1 MKNDGK
7 TKLFVGAILGILL
20 VISALIGLVLWPI
33 HNELYPGMKTLY
45 LVTKITVLVIF
56 AIHIIFCLLPKA
68 KFATKIVQTAFVLI
82 LQLVP
87 LIVRIDFNPQQLR
100 LSFCYLFYYSLFY
113 FILVKDYQPKNL
125 MKMKIELDI
134 VLIIKDK
141 KSSKVSCLL

>member
-33 HNELYPGMKTLY
+33 HNELYPDMKTLY
-45 LVTKITVLVIF
+45 LVSKITVLVIL
-56 AIHIIFCLLPKA
+56 AVHIIFCLLPKA

-87 LIVRIDFNPQQLR
+87 LIVRIDFKSTTAPIIIL
-100 LSFCYLFYYSLFY
+100 LFILLFFVLFY
-113 FILVKDYQPKNL
+113 FGQGLSAKKFNEDEDRAGHSSNYQG
-125 MKMKIELDI
+125 
-134 VLIIKDK
+134 
-141 KSSKVSCLL
+141 

>member
-68 KFATKIVQTAFVLI
+68 KFATK
-82 LQLVP
+82 
-87 LIVRIDFNPQQLR
+87 
-100 LSFCYLFYYSLFY
+100 
-113 FILVKDYQPKNL
+113 NL